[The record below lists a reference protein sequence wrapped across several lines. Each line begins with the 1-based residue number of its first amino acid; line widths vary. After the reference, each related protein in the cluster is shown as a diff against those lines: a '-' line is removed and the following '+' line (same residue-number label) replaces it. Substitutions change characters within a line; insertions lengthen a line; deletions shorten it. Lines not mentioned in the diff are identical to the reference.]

1 MGDVE
6 GLGVPGGRRECD
18 HRLVPQRP
26 QLRRRSSRRM
36 VAGVASGIGDALQ
49 IDPMLV
55 RLAFVVLALAS
66 GVGIVIYGV
75 AWVILPDGGGGQPLI
90 ARASAASGHDHD
102 VVRGLAFGSI
112 VLGIVLFIRTTGLWF
127 PATLLWP
134 VVLTAA
140 GLAMV
145 WRRPAS
151 GQARKPVMQSTA
163 QRGVSGLG
171 DDLRAFL
178 VDDDWSRRTAARLGA
193 GGLLV
198 LLGAAT
204 FIATHGSFAALRQ
217 GMLAAIVLTL
227 GVALIAAPWLMRL
240 TWDLGEERRERVR
253 TEERARL
260 AAHLHDSVLQ
270 TLAIIQKRAH
280 DPRDVVTLARRQERE
295 LRAWLYAGTNA
306 NGPAVSLAEA
316 LAAAADQVEA
326 DHAVRVEV
334 VQVGDA
340 PMDDRVATIVAA
352 AREAMVNAAKHAK
365 VDEVSV
371 FAEAS
376 AVGDGR
382 VIEVFVRDR
391 GVGFDPS
398 LIAADRHG
406 VTDSICARMEKIDGI
421 AEITSEPDHGTEVR
435 LQLTTPVSARSVP

>member
-1 MGDVE
+1 
-6 GLGVPGGRRECD
+6 
-18 HRLVPQRP
+18 
-26 QLRRRSSRRM
+26 
-36 VAGVASGIGDALQ
+36 
-49 IDPMLV
+49 
-55 RLAFVVLALAS
+55 
-66 GVGIVIYGV
+66 
-75 AWVILPDGGGGQPLI
+75 
-90 ARASAASGHDHD
+90 
-102 VVRGLAFGSI
+102 
-112 VLGIVLFIRTTGLWF
+112 
-127 PATLLWP
+127 

-151 GQARKPVMQSTA
+151 GQARKPVMQATA

-178 VDDDWSRRTAARLGA
+178 VDDDWSRRSAARLGA
-193 GGLLV
+193 GALLV
-198 LLGAAT
+198 LLGSAT

-295 LRAWLYAGTNA
+295 LRAWLYDGTNA
-306 NGPAVSLAEA
+306 RGPAVSLAEA
-316 LAAAADQVEA
+316 IAAAADQIET
-326 DHAVRVEV
+326 DHALRVEV

-365 VDEVSV
+365 VDEISV
-371 FAEAS
+371 YAEAS
-376 AVGDGR
+376 PVDDGQA
-382 VIEVFVRDR
+382 IEVFVRDR

-398 LIAADRHG
+398 IVAADRHG
-406 VTDSICARMEKIDGI
+406 ISDSICARMEKIGGI
-421 AEITSEPDHGTEVR
+421 AEITSEPGNGTEVR
-435 LQLTTPVSARSVP
+435 LQITSPVSTRSVP